1 MVFAAGRTINR
12 TVTATSNGPS
22 LQRRDTGSMRPSMQR
37 RETGF
42 STRPSLQ
49 RIESGMTDYGGN
61 ETAVDA
67 FDLEPSN
74 RKFTY
79 AEIVNITNGFDR
91 DQGKVGFGRNY
102 LGKLDGKEVTVKLV
116 SSLSS
121 QGYKQLRA
129 EVYALFTNQFFCFL
143 LRVNEKRLRRVYCRS
158 NIFSEFIIKT
168 L

>member
-1 MVFAAGRTINR
+1 M
-12 TVTATSNGPS
+12 P
-22 LQRRDTGSMRPSMQR
+22 PSMQR

-49 RIESGMTDYGGN
+49 RIESGMTDHEMN
-61 ETAVDA
+61 ETAVDG
-67 FDLEPSN
+67 FDMEPAN

-79 AEIVNITNGFDR
+79 AEIVNITNGFER

-102 LGKLDGKEVTVKLV
+102 LGQLNGKEVTVKLV

-129 EVYALFTNQFFCFL
+129 EVYAKSLSVRQ
-143 LRVNEKRLRRVYCRS
+143 
-158 NIFSEFIIKT
+158 
-168 L
+168 